1 MEISVGIS
9 GASGSAYA
17 VKLLQVLNEIEQVA
31 KIHLVI
37 SSNGFTLLKQE
48 TSLSVSSK
56 NFQVEQLIG
65 KASDKIQY
73 YDILNFYSPIASG
86 SYPTDGMVIVP
97 CSTGTL
103 GAIAAG
109 TSSNLMH
116 RGAEVVLKERKK
128 LVLVMRETP
137 LSEIHLENCLR
148 VTRAGGVILPASP
161 GFYHRP
167 TQIQDLVDFVVAR
180 VLDQFRL
187 PHQVGKRWGQ
197 S

>member
-1 MEISVGIS
+1 MELSVGIS

-17 VKLLQVLNEIEQVA
+17 VKLLQVLNDIEEVS

-56 NFQVEQLIG
+56 NFEVESLIG
-65 KASDKIQY
+65 RPAEKIRY
-73 YDILNFYSPIASG
+73 YDIMNFYSPIASG
-86 SYPTDGMVIVP
+86 SYPTDGMVIIP

-167 TQIQDLVDFVVAR
+167 ERIEDLIDFVVAR

-187 PHQVGKRWGQ
+187 PHEVGKRWGK

>member
-17 VKLLQVLNEIEQVA
+17 VRLLQVLNDIEEVA
-31 KIHLVI
+31 RIHLVI

-56 NFQVEQLIG
+56 NFDVEDLIG
-65 KASDKIQY
+65 KPSEKIRY

-86 SYPTDGMVIVP
+86 SYPTDGMVIIP

-148 VTRAGGVILPASP
+148 VTRAGGVI
-161 GFYHRP
+161 
-167 TQIQDLVDFVVAR
+167 FVVAR

-187 PHQVGKRWGQ
+187 PHEVGKRWGK